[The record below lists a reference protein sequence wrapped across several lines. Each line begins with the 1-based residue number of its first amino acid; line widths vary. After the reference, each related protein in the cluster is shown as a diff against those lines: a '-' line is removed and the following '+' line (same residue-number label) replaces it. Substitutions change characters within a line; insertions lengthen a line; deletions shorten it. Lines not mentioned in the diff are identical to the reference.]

1 MLEVQQREELSKGVW
16 QTLYGFPMIVAIC
29 FRLTSNGATQLR
41 DAIFKRLYGAK
52 EKTAIVLQLYG
63 GTNYFSWKTR
73 IFEASVIHCR
83 IDLLTYWF
91 TVVSSISVKNEELP
105 MSNVLQFYRMTYKTY
120 DMQEYIFVHPEER
133 FTSKPFFGIFRS
145 ILSRKATSSTL
156 ISNLLTLPVQ
166 TSPFCV
172 GLCFA
177 FWFSALTFATLILST
192 HKG

>member
-1 MLEVQQREELSKGVW
+1 MV
-16 QTLYGFPMIVAIC
+16 VAIC
-29 FRLTSNGATQLR
+29 FRLTSNGAMQLR
-41 DAIFKRLYGAK
+41 NAIFKRLYGAK

-133 FTSKPFFGIFRS
+133 FARKPLFGIFRF

-156 ISNLLTLPVQ
+156 ISNLLTLSVQ
-166 TSPFCV
+166 TSPFCAS
-172 GLCFA
+172 LCFA
-177 FWFSALTFATLILST
+177 FWFSTLTFATLISST

>member
-1 MLEVQQREELSKGVW
+1 MVQRNFVMLSSRGYTEQKRKQSLSCKSTEG
-16 QTLYGFPMIVAIC
+16 QM
-29 FRLTSNGATQLR
+29 SS
-41 DAIFKRLYGAK
+41 AK
-52 EKTAIVLQLYG
+52 
-63 GTNYFSWKTR
+63 NRR
-73 IFEASVIHCR
+73 IFDASIIHCR

-91 TVVSSISVKNEELP
+91 TVVSSISVKNAELP
-105 MSNVLQFYRMTYKTY
+105 MSNVLHVYRMTYKTY